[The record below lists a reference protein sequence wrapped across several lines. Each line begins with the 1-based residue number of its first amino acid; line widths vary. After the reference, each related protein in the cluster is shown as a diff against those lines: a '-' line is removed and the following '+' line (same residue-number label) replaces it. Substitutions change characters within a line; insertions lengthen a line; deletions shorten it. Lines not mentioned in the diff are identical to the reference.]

1 MNMFVSSCVIFLQMI
16 SLISFVMDKNS
27 TAFIYHTFYIH
38 IIIGGQLGWSYD
50 LATVNSGKNIDV
62 HLSL

>member
-1 MNMFVSSCVIFLQMI
+1 
-16 SLISFVMDKNS
+16 MDKNS